1 MTQINDADRSVL
13 GKLPRYEDLLFAGT
27 EDKPE
32 KTPRLPPQRRIST
45 NPETAADDL
54 VRLVLSLVDT
64 VRQLVE
70 RQAIR
75 RVEGGHLSDDQ
86 VERLGMTLLQL
97 EQRMTEIKS
106 FFGLE
111 NEDLTL
117 RLGSLQDLMDVSTEE
132 IGSFE

>member
-1 MTQINDADRSVL
+1 MTQTNDADRSSL
-13 GKLPRYEDLLFAGT
+13 GKPPRYEDLLFAGT
-27 EDKPE
+27 EEKPE
-32 KTPRLPPQRRIST
+32 KRSQLSPQRRIST

-106 FFGLE
+106 LFGLE

-132 IGSFE
+132 IGAFE

>member
-1 MTQINDADRSVL
+1 MTQTNDADRSSFRT
-13 GKLPRYEDLLFAGT
+13 LPRYEDLLFAGA
-27 EDKPE
+27 EEKPE
-32 KTPRLPPQRRIST
+32 KAPHLPPQRRIST

-86 VERLGMTLLQL
+86 VERLGVTLLQL
-97 EQRMTEIKS
+97 EQRMTEIKCL
-106 FFGLE
+106 FGLE

>member
-1 MTQINDADRSVL
+1 MTQINDADRSSFRT
-13 GKLPRYEDLLFAGT
+13 LPRYEDLLFADA
-27 EDKPE
+27 ERKPE
-32 KTPRLPPQRRIST
+32 KAPQLHTQQRIST

-97 EQRMTEIKS
+97 EQRMTEMKS
-106 FFGLE
+106 LFGLE

>member
-1 MTQINDADRSVL
+1 MTQAYDADRSAL
-13 GKLPRYEDLLFAGT
+13 GKLRYDDLLSAGV
-27 EDKPE
+27 EAKPE
-32 KTPRLPPQRRIST
+32 KSPQLSPRISS
-45 NPETAADDL
+45 NPDTAADDL

-86 VERLGMTLLQL
+86 IERLGMTLLQL
-97 EQRMTEIKS
+97 EQRMTEMKS
-106 FFGLE
+106 LFGLE

-117 RLGSLQDLMDVSTEE
+117 RLGALQDLMDVSTEE

>member
-1 MTQINDADRSVL
+1 MTQTNDADRSSFRTP
-13 GKLPRYEDLLFAGT
+13 PRHEDLLFAGV
-27 EDKPE
+27 EEKPE
-32 KTPRLPPQRRIST
+32 KTPQLSPQQRIST

-75 RVEGGHLSDDQ
+75 RVEGGRLSDDQ

-106 FFGLE
+106 LFGLE

-117 RLGSLQDLMDVSTEE
+117 RLGSLQDLIDVSTEE